1 MSELTK
7 DNDDA
12 ALDWLF
18 SRARKF
24 VLLTAEEERA
34 IDLKKW
40 LALEQLQQ
48 LFVADAHCR
57 RYLSA
62 WAENTLNNPPT
73 LDGCE
78 IREHYYLLRRE
89 QAGLLEGGEQRPAPR
104 GLLRGPRTTG
114 QPQPAP
120 GLFYCRTPDRPPAML
135 LRICE
140 A

>member
-89 QAGLLEGGEQRPAPR
+89 QVGLLEGGEQRLADYYAAR
-104 GLLRGPRTTG
+104 EQLVNHNLRLVFSNAGRLTG
-114 QPQPAP
+114 RPQC
-120 GLFYCRTPDRPPAML
+120 Y
-135 LRICE
+135 
-140 A
+140 